1 MENSTKQAHWEQV
14 YTQKPLETCSWYQA
28 TPQLALDLLKI
39 YQISASDHIIDVGGG
54 DSLLVDYLLESGFS
68 NVSVLDISAKAITRA
83 QKRLGE
89 ASKQVHWITS
99 DILDFEP
106 AQTFDF
112 WYDRAAFHFLTTE
125 SEVQKYIQLAA
136 QGVKTGGVMVV
147 GTFSPAGPQKCSGL
161 EIKQYTEESL
171 TEVLEAY
178 FQRIKCFNVDHYTP
192 SQTLQNFTF
201 CVFRRK

>member
-1 MENSTKQAHWEQV
+1 MDNSTKQAHWEQV
-14 YTQKPLETCSWYQA
+14 YTQKALETCSWYQA
-28 TPQLALDLLKI
+28 TPQTALDLLKT
-39 YQISASDHIIDVGGG
+39 YEISASDHIIDVGGG
-54 DSLLVDYLLESGFS
+54 DSLLVDHLLDLGYSQL
-68 NVSVLDISAKAITRA
+68 SVLDISAKAISRS
-83 QKRLGE
+83 QKRLGDQ
-89 ASKQVHWITS
+89 AQQVKWITS
-99 DILDFEP
+99 NILDFAP
-106 AQTFDF
+106 TQTYDF

-125 SEVQKYIQLAA
+125 NEVQKYIQLAA